1 MANYDVI
8 KTYGIEITAVT
19 DKATEQINQIEKEL
33 DELSKKKGLSAGLQ
47 SQIDKIGESLNGLK
61 GEIVSSTKSIN
72 DNLSKVNTEKMSKE
86 FKDMQSSIETSI
98 SGVQDKMKDLQASLD
113 FLNDPNTGK
122 GFASGIGKMFDELSS
137 TINGVVSQFAD
148 VSTVMQNIM
157 DGSFDATV
165 LKRQTQDIKDE
176 TKNLKKY
183 INDLYKFVEEKNM
196 SNKKDPDKQIKLFD
210 KHSLKNQSEDV
221 LREMRALLDAIDKEA
236 KSIGNN
242 ANVESLISKKL
253 GIGTTDVRGL
263 KDGLNKIINGLNDE
277 KLGSGSISEINLSYK
292 IDSSDDKAIDSIVK
306 QIQEKVITKVQDKLD
321 SSPIRIPIGYT
332 YDKSIVGKELKDIDD
347 ATGKDTEK
355 VLFKHLNLEVKAD
368 TSKLFTEVNTKVSDL
383 NEELKTT
390 GRKIEV
396 EVVGKVDKSTVEQSA
411 KELAYEIEDAQYQ
424 NAGLNIRGGNLTI
437 DPSSGIATETTLSD
451 IKTILAQWNATG
463 IPGTQSKE
471 FKEQLKIKEANAIAS
486 SDFDK
491 LFRTRKQSST
501 LIKKLQDQNDTTDS
515 LIAKL
520 LLRDEAKQEL
530 NKLIRNST
538 LKKGGEEG
546 RKVLQGSNYYTN
558 SFTVD
563 GIEYAKYGD
572 GKTTL
577 KDWQARLNKLFDDS
591 FDPKATESLFDTK
604 RVFAKLNE
612 KGEEIKNEAGEIVTE
627 EVKIKGALKTF
638 RERINKQNKAT
649 RESLKLNGVEFE
661 KDEKG
666 KYTNR
671 ILYEKGTVTSN
682 EDAYAKSK
690 NLANL
695 IKEDAKE
702 EVQIQVEKKKELSEQ
717 RDIMQQIFALEQ
729 KQKLSA
735 LSQEDNDLL
744 FGLREELNSRVK
756 QIANQDKYNEL
767 TNRKQELTEK
777 RLSGDGLSTKEFIEL
792 KSLDSQI
799 QELFVDVEDL
809 SDYVIKQVSIN
820 VDTGLSFIDQQI
832 VDIDNNIKDIV
843 KRAQRDIGEIYKP
856 TEDKSKEKDR
866 YSYLD
871 KNTDGYINSPV
882 TNQAQF
888 DWNQKKI
895 AELESRNSHL
905 ERLVKQKPDK
915 FGKTSFDYS
924 SMTSA
929 EKAEFF
935 SNQKHIKALKTR
947 NLLYA
952 EQNNLAAEL
961 LGTTKKLNAEEKTTI
976 GTLHVKESEKAGY
989 EKLFGQR
996 ISSSANS
1003 DAEFI
1008 NSLSDNELSEALSS
1022 IDKVVTAINKKAE
1035 LSNEEIKA
1043 LVQNRINE
1051 DIKFLR
1057 ESLEKE
1063 EKELIEM
1070 EKKGASQKAIDN
1082 KQYRINRISASIA
1095 QLEDPKVQS
1104 SYNEKLL
1111 QEREILTKINQ
1122 EQEELINNLKEKTNV
1137 RDFEIEDVKELWS
1150 LEKRLN
1156 EESSKLKDLN
1166 IDAWQHYTVNPSKM
1180 ESDMHQADSIGWD
1193 QKLNS
1198 WELEEVTDELNEQ
1211 IQKYFSARHALKEYK
1226 SELES
1231 LRPHSLQLAEH
1242 ANISPE
1248 LLDELVDIE
1257 QRRKESEDKIFEL
1270 IVRQNGMSEKQF
1282 RSDVLG
1288 GGSFDP
1294 FDTSYEPDNL
1304 YNQRVDMYTDYF
1316 KNQDSAS
1323 VDTARTWLKLAQ
1335 DEVATREEAKKKAI
1349 EIHETEKQIVAKR
1362 QKELSLSQKKQQ
1374 EGIIAEYDNKINQAQ
1389 EKVNL
1394 SSEEIVKLQEETI
1407 TLKDKLEKTSKQ
1419 SEYEFVNLAKREEQI
1434 YKDKEDRLFKISS
1447 LEDKLKL
1454 RKSMNISIE
1463 RTAGESDESYNVRL
1477 NEAIEKHK
1485 NNILNIEQNILKS
1498 KKENSELNKLEN
1510 KELKNIE
1517 KNRAKLSK
1525 KLKVENN
1532 SNLSNENLYSNS
1544 NIALT
1549 NLDVAK
1555 SKYSSAK
1562 NSYGSND
1569 EGVIKLG
1576 KELELA
1582 RNKYI
1587 EETAKYI
1594 ANTSVKELD
1603 KKVLQKFEQ
1612 ESKLKLNEQNASLIL
1627 QASQKD
1633 EELKNA
1639 TVRKNASESE
1649 LYVLKEQRKESEQR
1663 LAINKEIKKFQIGMS
1678 SDQKKASLGVDY
1690 ELMNIQEME
1699 EELKTLPK
1707 TSKQYQELS
1716 NKIKIAKN
1724 ELSLFRQE
1732 AENLGL
1738 TLSETTGRMYLGNE
1752 NKDVGIDGLSY
1763 NGLFK
1768 ERNTPDVGLSDYD
1781 EQIIYAKKLNK
1792 EQVKSHHYHSA
1803 IVDEMRAESNEQAR
1817 LTKMWNIAGMSDR
1830 EAEVALEISKV
1841 NVQLKDKTN
1850 LTESQTEALKEQLA
1864 ILHKTIETEK
1874 LDIQL
1879 GKGGYVQRKVSRSA
1893 FVANPEQFA
1902 TNKYLKQMLSSSTTS
1917 GISDISA
1924 DIPATEK
1931 TLVEIKNILSSKFG
1945 IKFEKQQENKEK
1957 GIFNTK
1963 GYQEVAKSLG
1973 LLKESKDGKFFV
1985 SKKDR
1990 GKVYSEMDKLGIARY
2005 LEEDT
2010 KATKKNIE
2018 AKKESKKAVDKDTD
2032 AIKKNS
2038 DEKKSNAK
2046 RERGKDFGDGTKDIN
2061 SDIAQARK
2069 LLAKQNLGDETRS
2082 KWQSIFDS
2090 ATAEAEKRGYQKNA
2104 QGFFV
2109 GEIISDETVVDT
2121 ERKSERIQQEIEE
2134 VATGILQ
2141 LQEILS
2147 KRLAAMEKHNLAGL
2161 DTQRVKDLMPQLP
2174 EIKQRFDSA
2183 NAELTSMGVAELS
2196 PEDVLGNRKTLLNAF
2211 DELQTDIKT
2220 TLVKDG
2226 EQTGKEFGKAVEQ
2239 GAKESLGINSPSTV
2253 FQEIAHWCGEG
2264 TKIGL
2269 DKEGNVIYGKVSDW
2283 KDKLLAS
2290 LKDGKFSMSDL
2301 ISFKDSNIFD
2311 GRSSITKAVKEIID
2325 NNLLPDSY
2333 KSKDFLNLS
2342 QAKEMVKASG
2352 LKVDDDDLKSLGTKV
2367 ERQWQ
2372 IAEDAVAEYI
2382 AKKKEA
2388 LSFTSTETQEVIKPT
2403 NSIIVA
2409 LDSVENKYE
2418 ALIALAKSYG
2428 IAVGENVD
2436 IVEKQLKNGN
2446 RVYDFKSENGKGSL
2460 TIGTDKDGDEFVDI
2474 SKMQQLNDGYTKLQ
2488 NTLGEIKKLH
2498 GYKIDILDESD
2509 PAMFGELAGK
2519 VSEAKNALNDLR
2531 LIDANG
2537 YNGENIDELIQKI
2550 QLVKQ
2555 VSDELKGGLQ
2565 VGESEIIGKID
2576 TSRLN
2581 SVRQQL
2587 ESFAHSTSK
2596 GTVETKKMSKNN
2608 TELTYT
2614 VRTADNMLQ
2623 TYTITMNKYNGQLKK
2638 TLVSEEKYLTGLQK
2652 ALKGLGG
2659 KFQEILRYTVASVSI
2674 YEVFNFLRQGIGV
2687 VKDMDTAMTELRKVS
2702 NDSAQA
2708 LEEFRKASYGIAN
2721 EIGST
2726 GKEIV
2731 NSAADWVRL
2740 GYSIKEAA
2748 DLSKNTAIYS
2758 NVGDMDIN
2766 TATEHMISSIKAWE
2780 SEFDNEVEASTA
2792 IVDRY
2797 NEIGNNFAISSAEIG
2812 EAMERSAAALKAG
2825 GNDLNESLGLLVAG
2839 NLIQQDAETTASA
2852 LKILSLRVR
2861 GAKTDLE
2868 EMGEETD
2875 GLADSTSK
2883 MRNEIKALT
2892 GVDIMVDEN
2901 TFKSTA
2907 EMVKELGAVYNQLSD
2922 VSQAALLE
2930 KIAGKNRASTIE
2942 GLLQNYEL
2950 IDEVIASAEN
2960 AEGSALKENEK
2971 YMESIQGHLDI
2982 LTNKWQEMWD
2992 SAINAEVING
3002 FIDFGSSILD
3012 IVNNVGL
3019 LKSLLLAGG
3028 GIFAG
3033 FQAFKKDGRLKKS
3046 SLIFM

>member
-19 DKATEQINQIEKEL
+19 DKATEQINQLEKEL

-47 SQIDKIGESLNGLK
+47 SQIDKIGETLNGLK

-72 DNLSKVNTEKMSKE
+72 DNLGKINTEKMSKE

-113 FLNDPNTGK
+113 FLNDPNAGK

-221 LREMRALLDAIDKEA
+221 LREMRVLLDAIDKEA

-332 YDKSIVGKELKDIDD
+332 YDKALVGKDLKDIDD

-355 VLFKHLNLEVKAD
+355 VLFKHLNLEVNAD
-368 TSKLFTEVNTKVSDL
+368 TSKLFTEVNTKVSNL
-383 NEELKTT
+383 NEELKAS

-396 EVVGKVDKSTVEQSA
+396 EVVGKVDKSTIEQSA

-424 NAGLNIRGGNLTI
+424 NAGFNVRGGNFTI

-451 IKTILAQWNATG
+451 IKTILAQWNTTG

-471 FKEQLKIKEANAIAS
+471 FKEQLKTKEANAIAS

-702 EVQIQVEKKKELSEQ
+702 EVQIQNDKIASLNEQ
-717 RDIMQQIFALEQ
+717 RKIIKDILLLEEKSRTNILSDEENERLDSLRSNLMTRTDSIATKISDRDKYDELTAEKLNLIDKRI
-729 KQKLSA
+729 KQGGHTV
-735 LSQEDNDLL
+735 NDL
-744 FGLREELNSRVK
+744 
-756 QIANQDKYNEL
+756 
-767 TNRKQELTEK
+767 K
-777 RLSGDGLSTKEFIEL
+777 RLNLIDAEL
-792 KSLDSQI
+792 QS
-799 QELFVDVEDL
+799 LFVTVDNVDDL
-809 SDYVIKQVSIN
+809 SKVIKERTSIN
-820 VDTGLSFIDQQI
+820 AEIGSSYIDIEIEKARAEIQ
-832 VDIDNNIKDIV
+832 DIV

-871 KNTDGYINSPV
+871 KNTDRYINSPV

-976 GTLHVKESEKAGY
+976 RTLHVKESEKAGY

-996 ISSSANS
+996 MSSSANS

-1022 IDKVVTAINKKAE
+1022 INKVVTAINKKAE

-1104 SYNEKLL
+1104 SSNEKLL

-1180 ESDMHQADSIGWD
+1180 ESEMHQADSIGWD

-1270 IVRQNGMSEKQF
+1270 IVRKNGMSEKQF

-1294 FDTSYEPDNL
+1294 FNTSYEPDNL

-1323 VDTARTWLKLAQ
+1323 VDTVRTWLKLAQ

-1349 EIHETEKQIVAKR
+1349 EIHETEKKIVAER
-1362 QKELSLSQKKQQ
+1362 QKELSLSQKNQK
-1374 EGIIAEYDNKINQAQ
+1374 EIITSFEEPISNSKNEIEELENQINSLQSKLGSSKDKIDRRTKNNSINAQINEIEENSAYSLYKKIEEREQKLLEIKKDNK
-1389 EKVNL
+1389 KVT
-1394 SSEEIVKLQEETI
+1394 EEIAR
-1407 TLKDKLEKTSKQ
+1407 LEKNVANKKALKFENT
-1419 SEYEFVNLAKREEQI
+1419 AKEN
-1434 YKDKEDRLFKISS
+1434 DRLF
-1447 LEDKLKL
+1447 
-1454 RKSMNISIE
+1454 SIE
-1463 RTAGESDESYNVRL
+1463 QSEKEIALLKESTPKVIKQLKKKFASLFQDESG
-1477 NEAIEKHK
+1477 
-1485 NNILNIEQNILKS
+1485 
-1498 KKENSELNKLEN
+1498 
-1510 KELKNIE
+1510 
-1517 KNRAKLSK
+1517 LSING
-1525 KLKVENN
+1525 LYNN
-1532 SNLSNENLYSNS
+1532 STLSRKDLE
-1544 NIALT
+1544 
-1549 NLDVAK
+1549 VAQ
-1555 SKYSSAK
+1555 SKYSSAL
-1562 NSYGSND
+1562 SRGESNKD
-1569 EGVIKLG
+1569 IINDLS

-1582 RNKYI
+1582 RNKFLKEYATYLAYGAHEITELTSNDEYI
-1587 EETAKYI
+1587 NAYNSGKLDVNKIDSFKTSI
-1594 ANTSVKELD
+1594 ANKISSKE
-1603 KKVLQKFEQ
+1603 
-1612 ESKLKLNEQNASLIL
+1612 N
-1627 QASQKD
+1627 
-1633 EELKNA
+1633 ELKNVTDA
-1639 TVRKNASESE
+1639 KKISKIESEILSYKKQQSELLEVEQYVLNKIQFEKQGQLQVEQQTFSLKNNKSDIESELSNLIVRKNAAESE
-1649 LYVLKEQRKESEQR
+1649 LSILKQQREETEKR
-1663 LAINKEIKKFQIGMS
+1663 LAINKEIKNFQKGMS
-1678 SDQKKASLGVDY
+1678 VDQKKASLGVDY
-1690 ELMNIQEME
+1690 ELLNIQEME

-1716 NKIKIAKN
+1716 KKIKIAKD
-1724 ELSLFRQE
+1724 ELTLFRQE
-1732 AENLGL
+1732 AEELGL

-1768 ERNTPDVGLSDYD
+1768 ERNAPDVELPDYD
-1781 EQIIYAKKLNK
+1781 EQIVYAKKLNK

-1841 NVQLKDKTN
+1841 NAQLKDKTN

-1931 TLVEIKNILSSKFG
+1931 TLVEIKNILSSKLG
-1945 IKFEKQQENKEK
+1945 IKSEKQQENQEK
-1957 GIFNTK
+1957 GVFNTK

-1973 LLKESKDGKFFV
+1973 LLKESKDGKLFV

-2032 AIKKNS
+2032 ATKKNS
-2038 DEKKSNAK
+2038 DEKKSNTK

-2109 GEIISDETVVDT
+2109 GEVISDATVKDT
-2121 ERKSERIQQEIEE
+2121 EQKVDLITSKLQQMRERIDALEHKRGRKSKIEI
-2134 VATGILQ
+2134 
-2141 LQEILS
+2141 
-2147 KRLAAMEKHNLAGL
+2147 
-2161 DTQRVKDLMPQLP
+2161 
-2174 EIKQRFDSA
+2174 
-2183 NAELTSMGVAELS
+2183 AELDDLKNTLPLMEQALSETKQELGQS
-2196 PEDVLGNRKTLLNAF
+2196 GKQA
-2211 DELQTDIKT
+2211 
-2220 TLVKDG
+2220 
-2226 EQTGKEFGKAVEQ
+2226 GKEFGESIEQ

-2264 TKIGL
+2264 AKIGL

-2290 LKDGKFSMSDL
+2290 FKSGQITMDDL
-2301 ISFKDSNIFD
+2301 ISFKDSNQFD
-2311 GRSSITKAVKEIID
+2311 GRSSITKALNQIID
-2325 NNLLPDSY
+2325 NNLLLD
-2333 KSKDFLNLS
+2333 
-2342 QAKEMVKASG
+2342 
-2352 LKVDDDDLKSLGTKV
+2352 
-2367 ERQWQ
+2367 
-2372 IAEDAVAEYI
+2372 
-2382 AKKKEA
+2382 
-2388 LSFTSTETQEVIKPT
+2388 TQET
-2403 NSIIVA
+2403 TQSSNSIITA
-2409 LDSVENKYE
+2409 LDKVENKYE

-2436 IVEKQLKNGN
+2436 ITEKQLKNGN
-2446 RVYDFKSENGKGSL
+2446 IVYDFKSENGKGSL
-2460 TIGTDKDGDEFVDI
+2460 TIGTDKDGNEFVDM

-2488 NTLGEIKKLH
+2488 NTLKEIKGLT
-2498 GYKIDILDESD
+2498 GYKIDILDASD
-2509 PAMFGELAGK
+2509 PAMFGEYADK
-2519 VSEAKNALNDLR
+2519 VKEAQIALSELR
-2531 LIDANG
+2531 LVQQNG
-2537 YNGENIDELIQKI
+2537 YNGEDIDVLIEKI
-2550 QLVKQ
+2550 KLVKQ
-2555 VSDELKGGLQ
+2555 VSNELKGDLQ

-2576 TSRLN
+2576 ASRLD
-2581 SVRQQL
+2581 SVRQQM
-2587 ESFAHSTSK
+2587 ESLAYSTSK
-2596 GTVETKKMSKNN
+2596 GSVETQKMSKNN

-2638 TLVSEEKYLTGLQK
+2638 TLVSEEKYLTGFQK

-2659 KFQEILRYTVASVSI
+2659 KFQEIIRYTIASVSI

-2687 VKDMDTAMTELRKVS
+2687 VKDMDAAMTELRKVS
-2702 NDSAQA
+2702 NDTEQVLQSFR
-2708 LEEFRKASYGIAN
+2708 EESYKIAN
-2721 EIGST
+2721 TIGST

-2731 NSAADWVRL
+2731 NSAADWEKL
-2740 GYSIKEAA
+2740 GYSIQEASELA
-2748 DLSKNTAIYS
+2748 KNSALYA
-2758 NVGDMDIN
+2758 NVGDMEIDV
-2766 TATEHMISSIKAWE
+2766 ATEHMVSTLKAFNIEAENSI
-2780 SEFDNEVEASTA
+2780 D
-2792 IVDRY
+2792 IVDKF
-2797 NEIGNNFAISSAEIG
+2797 NEIGNSYAITSAGIG
-2812 EAMERSAAALKAG
+2812 EALERSASSLVAA
-2825 GNDLNESLGLLVAG
+2825 GNDIDQAIALITAG
-2839 NLIQQDAETTASA
+2839 NIVSQDAESVGNAV
-2852 LKILSLRVR
+2852 KVVSLRIR
-2861 GAKTDLE
+2861 GSKTDLE

-2875 GLADSTSK
+2875 NLASSTSK
-2883 MRNEIKALT
+2883 LRDELKSLT
-2892 GVDIMVDEN
+2892 GVDIMLDDN
-2901 TFKSTA
+2901 TYKDTYTILLEISK
-2907 EMVKELGAVYNQLSD
+2907 VWNQLSD
-2922 VSQAALLE
+2922 VSQANVLE
-2930 KIAGKNRASTIE
+2930 KLAGKTRSSVVA
-2942 GLLQNYEL
+2942 GLLQQGETLEQVYKDSQN
-2950 IDEVIASAEN
+2950 AS
-2960 AEGSALKENEK
+2960 GSAIKENEK

-3028 GIFAG
+3028 GIFAAMK
-3033 FQAFKKDGRLKKS
+3033 AFKGEGKWGYKIVPIS
-3046 SLIFM
+3046 